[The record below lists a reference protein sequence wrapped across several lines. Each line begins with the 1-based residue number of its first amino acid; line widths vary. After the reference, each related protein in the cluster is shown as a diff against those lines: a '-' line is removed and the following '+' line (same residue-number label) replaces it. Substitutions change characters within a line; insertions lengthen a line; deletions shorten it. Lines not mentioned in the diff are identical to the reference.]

1 MYNTLRRDAFCAML
15 RDKLGRIKDVSLKS
29 ELIALAFGMLLILET
44 FGDAP
49 LVWHI
54 GNLDTIFGLAFWQFL
69 DTMYPIA
76 SIAVFLLYGKA
87 KGGIRINMVTV
98 GLFASYI
105 FALMLMSFDDVIIG
119 LHLSIMLTKSYWAAI
134 QWFYPIYSIIAFFLF
149 GRANQ
154 RENPPQIQPE

>member
-1 MYNTLRRDAFCAML
+1 ML
-15 RDKLGRIKDVSLKS
+15 KGKLGRIKQMSLKS
-29 ELIALAFGMLLILET
+29 EIIALAFGMLLILET

-49 LVWHI
+49 LVWYI

-69 DTMYPIA
+69 DTFYPVA

-87 KGGIRINMVTV
+87 KGGIRINKVTA

-105 FALMLMSFDDVIIG
+105 FALTLMSLDDVIIV
-119 LHLSIMLTKSYWAAI
+119 LNLSIMLPKGYWTAI
-134 QWFYPIYSIIAFFLF
+134 QWLYPIYSIIAFFLF

-154 RENPPQIQPE
+154 RENPPRIQPE